1 MKYLKT
7 FEGRF
12 RGLDKQEIEDNIE
25 GILVDLSD
33 DNLIVK
39 VDWLNGLLPN
49 PNGLEIHIQ
58 DSNAEEFFISEY
70 YIDRFL
76 TAVDYLKKQWG
87 DVKVKYEAYNENIYD
102 SSSLFCE
109 YIRATNSFEDSS
121 RLNYL
126 GNLQHVTEFQI
137 TVQKLDST
145 PKKIDERLGISQDME
160 QQVEGYMKT
169 IRERPIYKTFKLLYK
184 CDLGNYFFKLIIDPK
199 IDAEGYFTG
208 SSTLIGSDLE
218 IHLKDRKDEST
229 LLHEVKHLDYYLRK
243 KGRTKTIYDRMEKS
257 VSNSDKTKVSQRTL
271 TLLEHIFYIYDENE
285 FQSKYTSF
293 YKDFDLFL
301 SKQNK
306 DFTKSEITELFLDS
320 QQWTKDMVF
329 SWYMVGWGEKADYNF
344 TFDKFIDKDELRVV
358 FNYIISEHSRKTF
371 KNPYLDFLSYLV
383 ADIKKNIKIKF
394 KLFTYKEKLEIE
406 KAIRFF
412 EKDINKRIQKYK
424 KRMSRIVTLACEKYV
439 K

>member
-33 DNLIVK
+33 DNLIVTI
-39 VDWLNGLLPN
+39 DWLGGGLPN
-49 PNGLEIHIQ
+49 PNGLEIHIA
-58 DSNAEEFFISEY
+58 DTYNSRTDLRRKEFFISED
-70 YIDRFL
+70 YIERFL

-87 DVKVKYEAYNENIYD
+87 DVSVKYEAYNENIHD
-102 SSSLFCE
+102 S
-109 YIRATNSFEDSS
+109 TSFEDSN

-137 TVQKLDST
+137 TIKKLDST

-160 QQVEGYMKT
+160 KQVEGYMKT
-169 IRERPIYKTFKLLYK
+169 IRERPISKVFRLLYQ

-208 SSTLIGSDLE
+208 SSTFVGDLE
-218 IHLKDRKDEST
+218 IHLKDREDEST

-243 KGRTKTIYDRMEKS
+243 NGKTKNIYDRMERS
-257 VSNSDKTKVSQRTL
+257 ISNSDKTKVSQRTL
-271 TLLEHIFYIYDENE
+271 GLLEHIFYIYDENE

-293 YKDFDLFL
+293 YKSFDLFL

-306 DFTKSEITELFLDS
+306 DFTTSEITELFFDFKK
-320 QQWTKDMVF
+320 WTEDKVF
-329 SWYMVGWGEKADYNF
+329 SWYTVASDYNF
-344 TFDKFIDKDELRVV
+344 TFDKFVDKDELRVV
-358 FNYIISEHSRKTF
+358 FNYIISEHSRRTF

-383 ADIKKNIKIKF
+383 ADVKKNIKIRF
-394 KLFTYKEKLEIE
+394 KLFTDKEKIEIE

-424 KRMSRIVTLACEKYV
+424 RRMSRIVTLACEKYV

>member
-7 FEGRF
+7 FESRF
-12 RGLDKQEIEDNIE
+12 NDLDKQEIEDNIE

-33 DNLIVK
+33 DNLIVT

-87 DVKVKYEAYNENIYD
+87 DVKVEYLVYNENIYD
-102 SSSLFCE
+102 S
-109 YIRATNSFEDSS
+109 NSFEDSN

-126 GNLQHVTEFQI
+126 GNLQRVTEFQI

-169 IRERPIYKTFKLLYK
+169 IREKPISKVFKLLYQ
-184 CDLGNYFFKLIIDPK
+184 CDLGSYFFKLVIDPK
-199 IDAEGYFTG
+199 IEPNGYFTG
-208 SSTLIGSDLE
+208 SSTFVGDLE
-218 IHLKDRKDEST
+218 IHLKDREDEST

-243 KGRTKTIYDRMEKS
+243 KGKTKNIYDRMQRS
-257 VSNSDKTKVSQRTL
+257 ISNSDEKKVSKRTL
-271 TLLEHIFYIYDENE
+271 GLLEHIFYIYDENE
-285 FQSKYTSF
+285 FQSKYISF

-306 DFTKSEITELFLDS
+306 EFTTNEIRELFFDYKKWS
-320 QQWTKDMVF
+320 DDTTF
-329 SWYMVGWGEKADYNF
+329 SWYTVASDYDF
-344 TFDKFIDKDELRVV
+344 TFDRFVDEGELKVV
-358 FNYIISEHSRKTF
+358 FNYIISEHSRRTF

-383 ADIKKNIKIKF
+383 ADIKKNIKIRF
-394 KLFTYKEKLEIE
+394 KLFTDKEKIEIE

>member
-12 RGLDKQEIEDNIE
+12 KGLDKQEIEDRIE
-25 GILVDLSD
+25 GILVDLYD
-33 DNLIVK
+33 DGLEVVI
-39 VDWLNGLLPN
+39 DWLGGGLPN
-49 PNGLEIHIQ
+49 PVGLEIHVQ
-58 DSNAEEFFISEY
+58 DSDNKIGSKKEFYISQD
-70 YIDRFL
+70 YIERFL

-87 DVKVKYEAYNENIYD
+87 DVSVKCEVYNENNY
-102 SSSLFCE
+102 
-109 YIRATNSFEDSS
+109 YNVTFEDSKI
-121 RLNYL
+121 LNYL

-169 IRERPIYKTFKLLYK
+169 IRERPISKTFRLLYQ

-199 IDAEGYFTG
+199 IDSEGYFTG
-208 SSTLIGSDLE
+208 SPISIGDLE
-218 IHLKDRKDEST
+218 IHLKDREDEST

-243 KGRTKTIYDRMEKS
+243 KGRTKTIYDRMERS
-257 VSNSDKTKVSQRTL
+257 VSTSDNTKVSERTL
-271 TLLEHIFYIYDENE
+271 ALLEHIFYIYDENE
-285 FQSKYTSF
+285 FQSKYNSF
-293 YKDFDLFL
+293 YKSFDLFL

-306 DFTKSEITELFLDS
+306 EFTTTEIKNLFFDFKKWTGDS
-320 QQWTKDMVF
+320 VF
-329 SWYMVGWGEKADYNF
+329 IWYTQPDSDYIF
-344 TFDKFIDKDELRVV
+344 SFERFVDKDELRVV
-358 FNYIISEHSRKTF
+358 FNSIISEHSRKTF

-383 ADIKKNIKIKF
+383 ADVKKNIKIKF
-394 KLFTYKEKLEIE
+394 KLFSKKEKEEIE
-406 KAIRFF
+406 KVIKFF
-412 EKDINKRIQKYK
+412 EKDITKRIQKYK

>member
-7 FEGRF
+7 FESRF
-12 RGLDKQEIEDNIE
+12 NDLDKQEIEDNIE

-33 DNLIVK
+33 DNLIVTI
-39 VDWLNGLLPN
+39 DWLNGE
-49 PNGLEIHIQ
+49 NGLEIHIA
-58 DSNAEEFFISEY
+58 DTYNSRTDLRRKEFFISED
-70 YIDRFL
+70 YIERFL

-87 DVKVKYEAYNENIYD
+87 DVKVEYLVYNENIYD
-102 SSSLFCE
+102 S
-109 YIRATNSFEDSS
+109 NSFEDSN

-126 GNLQHVTEFQI
+126 GNLQRVTEFQI

-169 IRERPIYKTFKLLYK
+169 IREKPISKVFRLFYQ
-184 CDLGNYFFKLIIDPK
+184 CDLGSYFFKLVIDPK
-199 IDAEGYFTG
+199 IEPNGYFTG
-208 SSTLIGSDLE
+208 SSTFVGDLE
-218 IHLKDRKDEST
+218 IHLKDREDEST

-243 KGRTKTIYDRMEKS
+243 KGKTKNIYDRMQRS
-257 VSNSDKTKVSQRTL
+257 ISNSDEKKVSKRTL
-271 TLLEHIFYIYDENE
+271 GLLEHIFYIYDENE
-285 FQSKYTSF
+285 FQSKYISF

-306 DFTKSEITELFLDS
+306 EFTTNEIRELFFDYKKWS
-320 QQWTKDMVF
+320 DDTTF
-329 SWYMVGWGEKADYNF
+329 SWYTVASDYDF
-344 TFDKFIDKDELRVV
+344 TFDRFVDEGELKVV
-358 FNYIISEHSRKTF
+358 FNYIISEHSRRTF

-383 ADIKKNIKIKF
+383 ADIKKNIKIRF
-394 KLFTYKEKLEIE
+394 KLFTDKEKIEIE

>member
-7 FEGRF
+7 FESRF
-12 RGLDKQEIEDNIE
+12 KGLEKQEIEDNIE

-33 DNLIVK
+33 DNLIVTI
-39 VDWLNGLLPN
+39 DWLNGE
-49 PNGLEIHIQ
+49 NGLEIHIQ
-58 DSNAEEFFISEY
+58 DSNAEEFFISED
-70 YIDRFL
+70 YIERFL

-87 DVKVKYEAYNENIYD
+87 NVKVKYEAYNENIYD
-102 SSSLFCE
+102 S
-109 YIRATNSFEDSS
+109 TSFEDSL

-137 TVQKLDST
+137 TVQIDST

-169 IRERPIYKTFKLLYK
+169 IRERPISKVFKLLYQ
-184 CDLGNYFFKLIIDPK
+184 CDLGSYFFKLVIDSK
-199 IDAEGYFTG
+199 ISSEGYFTG
-208 SSTLIGSDLE
+208 SSTSIGDLE
-218 IHLKDRKDEST
+218 IHLKDREDEST

-243 KGRTKTIYDRMEKS
+243 KGKTKNIYDRMQRS
-257 VSNSDKTKVSQRTL
+257 ISNSDEKKVSKETL
-271 TLLEHIFYIYDENE
+271 LLLEHIFYIYDENE

-293 YKDFDLFL
+293 YKSFDIFL

-306 DFTKSEITELFLDS
+306 DFTTTEIRELFFDYKKWSDDPTFIWYTVDS
-320 QQWTKDMVF
+320 N
-329 SWYMVGWGEKADYNF
+329 YNF
-344 TFDKFIDKDELRVV
+344 TFDKFVDKDELRVV
-358 FNYIISEHSRKTF
+358 FNYIISEHSRRTF

-383 ADIKKNIKIKF
+383 ADIKKNIKIRF
-394 KLFTYKEKLEIE
+394 KLFTDKEKLEIE
-406 KAIRFF
+406 KSIRFF

-424 KRMSRIVTLACEKYV
+424 KRMSRIVTLACDKYV

>member
-7 FEGRF
+7 FESKF
-12 RGLDKQEIEDNIE
+12 KDLDKQEIEDNIG

-33 DNLIVK
+33 DNLIVAI
-39 VDWLNGLLPN
+39 DWLNGES
-49 PNGLEIHIQ
+49 GLEIHIQ
-58 DSNAEEFFISEY
+58 DSTNRIGNKKEFYISED

-87 DVKVKYEAYNENIYD
+87 DVKVKYEFYNENSNLSASTGVLFPKKREEIVD
-102 SSSLFCE
+102 S
-109 YIRATNSFEDSS
+109 TN
-121 RLNYL
+121 LNYL
-126 GNLQHVTEFQI
+126 GDLKKVTEFQI
-137 TVQKLDST
+137 TVQKLDSK

-169 IRERPIYKTFKLLYK
+169 IREKPISKVFKLLYQ
-184 CDLGNYFFKLIIDPK
+184 CDLGSYFFKLIIDPK

-208 SSTLIGSDLE
+208 SSTFVGDLE
-218 IHLKDRKDEST
+218 IHLKDREDEST

-243 KGRTKTIYDRMEKS
+243 KGRTKNIYDRMQRS
-257 VSNSDKTKVSQRTL
+257 ISNSDEKKVSKRTL
-271 TLLEHIFYIYDENE
+271 GLLEHIFYIYDENE

-293 YKDFDLFL
+293 YKSFDLFL

-306 DFTKSEITELFLDS
+306 EFTTNEIRELFFDYKK
-320 QQWTKDMVF
+320 WTEDTTF
-329 SWYMVGWGEKADYNF
+329 SWYTVTSDYDF
-344 TFDKFIDKDELRVV
+344 TFDRFVDKDELRVV
-358 FNYIISEHSRKTF
+358 FNYIISEHSRRTF

-383 ADIKKNIKIKF
+383 ADIKKNIKIRF
-394 KLFTYKEKLEIE
+394 KLFTDKEKLEIE
-406 KAIRFF
+406 KLIRFF

>member
-7 FEGRF
+7 FESRF
-12 RGLDKQEIEDNIE
+12 NDLDKQEIEDNIE

-33 DNLIVK
+33 DNLIVAI
-39 VDWLNGLLPN
+39 DWLNGES
-49 PNGLEIHIQ
+49 GLEIHVQ
-58 DSNAEEFFISEY
+58 DSGNKIGNKKEFYISED

-87 DVKVKYEAYNENIYD
+87 DVKVKYVAYNENIYD
-102 SSSLFCE
+102 S
-109 YIRATNSFEDSS
+109 TSFEDSN

-169 IRERPIYKTFKLLYK
+169 IRERPISKVFKLLYQ
-184 CDLGNYFFKLIIDPK
+184 CDLGSYFFKLVIDPNISSK
-199 IDAEGYFTG
+199 GYFTG
-208 SSTLIGSDLE
+208 SPTYIGDLE
-218 IHLKDRKDEST
+218 IHLKDREDEST

-243 KGRTKTIYDRMEKS
+243 KGKTKNIYNRMERS
-257 VSNSDKTKVSQRTL
+257 VSDSDKTKVSKRTL
-271 TLLEHIFYIYDENE
+271 ELLEHIFYIYDENE

-293 YKDFDLFL
+293 YKSFDLFL
-301 SKQNK
+301 SKKNK
-306 DFTKSEITELFLDS
+306 EFTTNEIRELFFDYKKWS
-320 QQWTKDMVF
+320 DDTTF
-329 SWYMVGWGEKADYNF
+329 SWYTVDSNYNF
-344 TFDKFIDKDELRVV
+344 TFEKFVDKDELRVV
-358 FNYIISEHSRKTF
+358 FNYIISEHSRRTF

-383 ADIKKNIKIKF
+383 ADVKKNIKIKF
-394 KLFTYKEKLEIE
+394 KLFSSKEKQEIE
-406 KAIRFF
+406 KVIKFF

>member
-1 MKYLKT
+1 MSYLKT
-7 FEGRF
+7 FESRF
-12 RGLDKQEIEDNIE
+12 NDLDKQEIEDNIE

-33 DNLIVK
+33 DNLIVAI
-39 VDWLNGLLPN
+39 DWLNGES
-49 PNGLEIHIQ
+49 GLEIHVQ
-58 DSNAEEFFISEY
+58 DSGNKIGNKKEFYISED

-76 TAVDYLKKQWG
+76 TTVDYLKKQWG
-87 DVKVKYEAYNENIYD
+87 DVEVKYMVYNENIYD
-102 SSSLFCE
+102 S
-109 YIRATNSFEDSS
+109 TSFEDSN

-126 GNLQHVTEFQI
+126 GKLQYVTEFQI

-169 IRERPIYKTFKLLYK
+169 IRERPISKVFKLLYQ
-184 CDLGNYFFKLIIDPK
+184 CDLGSYFFKLVIDSNISSK
-199 IDAEGYFTG
+199 GYFTG
-208 SSTLIGSDLE
+208 SPTYIGDLE
-218 IHLKDRKDEST
+218 IHLKDREDEST

-243 KGRTKTIYDRMEKS
+243 KGKTKNIYNRMERS
-257 VSNSDKTKVSQRTL
+257 VSDSDKTKVSKRTL
-271 TLLEHIFYIYDENE
+271 ELLEHIFYIYDENE

-293 YKDFDLFL
+293 YKSFDLFL

-306 DFTKSEITELFLDS
+306 EFTTNEIRELFFDYKKWS
-320 QQWTKDMVF
+320 DDTTF
-329 SWYMVGWGEKADYNF
+329 SWYTVDSNYNF
-344 TFDKFIDKDELRVV
+344 AFDKFVDKDELRVV
-358 FNYIISEHSRKTF
+358 FNYIISEHSRRTF

-383 ADIKKNIKIKF
+383 ADVKKNIKIKF
-394 KLFTYKEKLEIE
+394 KLFSSKEKQEIE
-406 KAIRFF
+406 KVIKFF

>member
-33 DNLIVK
+33 DNLIVT

-102 SSSLFCE
+102 S
-109 YIRATNSFEDSS
+109 NSFEDSS

-169 IRERPIYKTFKLLYK
+169 IRERPISKVFKLLYQ
-184 CDLGNYFFKLIIDPK
+184 CDLGNYFFKLVIDSN
-199 IDAEGYFTG
+199 ISSEGYFTG
-208 SSTLIGSDLE
+208 SSTFVGDLE
-218 IHLKDRKDEST
+218 IHLKDREDEST

-243 KGRTKTIYDRMEKS
+243 KGRTKNIYDRMERS
-257 VSNSDKTKVSQRTL
+257 IPAGDKTKVSQRTL
-271 TLLEHIFYIYDENE
+271 GLLEHIFYIYGENE

-293 YKDFDLFL
+293 YKSFDLFL

-306 DFTKSEITELFLDS
+306 DFTTSEIKELFFDYKK
-320 QQWTKDMVF
+320 WTKDLVF
-329 SWYMVGWGEKADYNF
+329 SWYMVGWGQKENYNF

-358 FNYIISEHSRKTF
+358 FNSVISEHSRRTF

-383 ADIKKNIKIKF
+383 TDIKKNIKIKF
-394 KLFTYKEKLEIE
+394 KLFTDKEKQEIE
-406 KAIRFF
+406 KVIKFF

-424 KRMSRIVTLACEKYV
+424 KRMSRIITLACEKYV